1 MGEKIKEFL
10 KLTNEIIKQLEKL
23 AINLISLIGWIA
35 ILIFTIKGIFK

>member
-23 AINLISLIGWIA
+23 TINLISFIGWIA